1 MLREAAEYPN
11 SFVALGLGEE
21 RIETDR
27 YTLCMSQGKLSNT
40 VQRQRFEREEMD
52 DVLAE
57 VRSLLRARGRTRTQW
72 EIGSAAE
79 PDDLVA
85 LLLERGLARDSEPF
99 AVALAL
105 RTAPPAPAESDLI
118 VRRVQTDD
126 EYVAAKVVQFEA
138 FGTPAEVVAE
148 RRAHMPGRWRESP
161 GSSTPCGSTARS
173 SAPAPEAG
181 RRPAWPCSAAP
192 PSAAHAGA
200 RSTER

>member
-1 MLREAAEYPN
+1 
-11 SFVALGLGEE
+11 
-21 RIETDR
+21 
-27 YTLCMSQGKLSNT
+27 MSHGKLSNT
-40 VQRQRFEREEMD
+40 VQRQRFEREEID
-52 DVLAE
+52 DALAE
-57 VRSLLRARGRTRTQW
+57 VRSLLRARGRTRTQS

-138 FGTPAEVVAE
+138 TSLAIGTE
-148 RRAHMPGRWRESP
+148 
-161 GSSTPCGSTARS
+161 
-173 SAPAPEAG
+173 SAPLG
-181 RRPAWPCSAAP
+181 
-192 PSAAHAGA
+192 
-200 RSTER
+200 